1 MRWKCRLI
9 VTSLTELSMWRN
21 TDFDKKQQNP
31 LSNSVSTKTLLD
43 SGLHFVVGVFV
54 SVDDVQGIGGSSVEV
69 GEY

>member
-1 MRWKCRLI
+1 
-9 VTSLTELSMWRN
+9 MWRN

>member
-1 MRWKCRLI
+1 
-9 VTSLTELSMWRN
+9 MWRN

-31 LSNSVSTKTLLD
+31 LSNSVLVETLLD

-54 SVDDVQGIGGSSVEV
+54 SVDAVQGISGSSVDV